1 MGPRGAAPR
10 RASPMNATA
19 EAGMS
24 PARRPRRRRAALG
37 ASALRALTIG
47 VGAATLLALLT
58 IVTFGYLPRY
68 QPDGQTVLDNADFR
82 EGFRGWQVDG
92 LVTLDETEL
101 GHAILQNLDR
111 TREAYIR
118 RTIPLPAGPTSL
130 RLRADVATSRVEH
143 GREPWQ
149 TARVYLVPQTA
160 DGRRLWNQPHQL
172 VNLVG
177 TTPRQHFEAIFDVS
191 GTVPE
196 VTLGIELPYTTGRM
210 EIARLG
216 LSIVDE
222 RTPFRLAAALLVCG
236 WSLLAFRVTSGL
248 YRSIHIPLVRHWL
261 LATLAVLVIGLF
273 IPALLR
279 QQLID
284 RLASGF
290 GWRLPDPDAF
300 GHAVVFGLLALLVR
314 IGRPRDPL
322 LVHFSCWLLVGAV
335 AEVLQLL
342 TPDRA
347 PAAGDWLI
355 AAIGS
360 SLGLALGELG
370 LWIRRRL
377 ERARR
382 AARPPSLE
390 AEPRD

>member
-1 MGPRGAAPR
+1 
-10 RASPMNATA
+10 MNATA
-19 EAGMS
+19 EAD
-24 PARRPRRRRAALG
+24 AYQRRTRRRRATLDG
-37 ASALRALTIG
+37 DALRALTIW

-68 QPDGQTVLDNADFR
+68 QPDGRPVLDNADFR
-82 EGFRGWQVDG
+82 EGFRGWQIDG

-101 GHAILQNLDR
+101 GHAILQNLDPE
-111 TREAYIR
+111 REVYLR
-118 RTIPLPAGPTSL
+118 RTIRLPDGPTSL
-130 RLRADVATSRVEH
+130 RLSADVETSRVEH
-143 GREPWQ
+143 GRERWQ
-149 TARVYLVPQTA
+149 TARVYLVQQTA
-160 DGRRLWNQPHQL
+160 DGTQLWNQPYQL

-177 TTPRQHFEAIFDVS
+177 TTPRQHFEAVFDVS

-196 VTLGIELPYTTGRM
+196 VTLGIELPFTTGRM
-210 EIARLG
+210 EIADLG
-216 LSIVDE
+216 LAIVDE
-222 RTPFRLAAALLVCG
+222 RTPFRLAAALLVCA

-261 LATLAVLVIGLF
+261 LGTLVVLVIGLF
-273 IPALLR
+273 MPALLR

-284 RLASGF
+284 GLATGF
-290 GWRLPDPDAF
+290 GLRLSDPDAF
-300 GHAVVFGLLALLVR
+300 GHAVLFGLLALLVR

-342 TPDRA
+342 TPDRS

-360 SLGLALGELG
+360 TLGLALAEIG
-370 LWIRRRL
+370 LWLQYRL
-377 ERARR
+377 ERARK
-382 AARPPSLE
+382 AERPPPPGQ
-390 AEPRD
+390 EPWD

>member
-1 MGPRGAAPR
+1 
-10 RASPMNATA
+10 MNATA
-19 EAGMS
+19 DAS
-24 PARRPRRRRAALG
+24 PYQRRSTRRRRATLDG
-37 ASALRALTIG
+37 DALRALTIG
-47 VGAATLLALLT
+47 VGAAVLLALLT
-58 IVTFGYLPRY
+58 IVTFGYMPRY
-68 QPDGQTVLDNADFR
+68 QPDGRPVLDNADFR
-82 EGFRGWQVDG
+82 EGFQGWQIDG
-92 LVTLDETEL
+92 LVTLDEAEL

-111 TREAYIR
+111 TREVYIR
-118 RTIPLPAGPTSL
+118 RTIPLPDGPTSL

-143 GREPWQ
+143 GPEPWQ
-149 TARVYLVPQTA
+149 TARIYLVPETA
-160 DGRRLWNQPHQL
+160 DGTRLWNQPHQL

-177 TTPRQHFEAIFDVS
+177 TTPRQHFETIFDVS
-191 GTVPE
+191 GTVPA
-196 VTLGIELPYTTGRM
+196 VMLGIELPFTTGRM
-210 EIARLG
+210 EIAHLG
-216 LSIVDE
+216 VSIVDE

-236 WSLLAFRVTSGL
+236 WSLLAFRVTSGV

-261 LATLAVLVIGLF
+261 LGTLAVLVIGLF

-284 RLASGF
+284 RLATGF

-322 LVHFSCWLLVGAV
+322 LVHCSCWLLVGAV

-360 SLGLALGELG
+360 TLGLGLAEIG
-370 LWIRRRL
+370 LLIQRRL
-377 ERARR
+377 ERARKP
-382 AARPPSLE
+382 ARSPSLE